1 MEETIVTIDVKQVD
15 SNNASLNQCIDE
27 FNTKRAGQG
36 FLSCSSEDSQM
47 IDQIV
52 GQCTDFINEH
62 QPHFDWCSMK
72 IILCFKNKFI
82 NTEYYLDPKY
92 LTR

>member
-1 MEETIVTIDVKQVD
+1 MTVTIEVQQVGTC
-15 SNNASLNQCIDE
+15 NASLNHCIYE

-36 FLSCSSEDSQM
+36 FLSCASNDSQM

-72 IILCFKNKFI
+72 VVIKEQEDEL
-82 NTEYYLDPKY
+82 
-92 LTR
+92 